1 MAKRIVLA
9 GVLGGLAMF
18 VWLSVAHMALG
29 LGNKG
34 MRDLPNEQAVMGTM
48 HDNLPQS
55 GFYFFPSLGVAK
67 DASREQQNAA
77 MTAYQQKIAAGPSGI
92 LIYHPSGVKALSA
105 GQLLTEFGTNILQG
119 LLAAIL
125 LSFATGLRSYASRFA
140 FVVVAGFMAVIT
152 TNISY
157 WNWYGFPGSY
167 TLAYG
172 FTEFVGYVCIGLVAA
187 AMIKHGSGAT
197 MKASA

>member
-9 GVLGGLAMF
+9 GVLGGLALF
-18 VWLSVAHMALG
+18 VWLSAAHMALG

-34 MRDLPNEQAVMGTM
+34 MKDLPNEQAVMGTM

-55 GFYFFPSLGVAK
+55 GFYFFPSLRVAK

-77 MTAYQQKIAAGPSGI
+77 MKAYEQKIAAGPSGI
-92 LIYHPSGVKALSA
+92 LIYHPSGVKGLSA

-167 TLAYG
+167 TIAYG

-187 AMIKHGSGAT
+187 AVIKHGSGAA